1 MADGNA
7 FETAKANAVDKIN
20 ALLEFKI
27 KEAAVRPSLGD
38 VNFNQ
43 TLPAIDRV
51 LGLFSMLQ
59 NVSLDFVS
67 QSKLSELAKA
77 ADEVAN
83 VFKQI
88 EAFKLDIDSPKAQ
101 RDAIHNKLVSSY
113 DNWFERVYPVVAF
126 SVRSTTDFAALER
139 DLRGKMANAEV
150 TADSLLKQQQEAL
163 IKSNEALEAIR
174 KAAAEAGVSQE
185 AIHFQNEAREHSD
198 TAAKWLR
205 ATAALGVLTIAWGA
219 LVIWYLQI
227 PADAKI
233 AQIVQQSLGK
243 IIILAGLSY
252 GMLLCARNY
261 SASRN
266 NFVVNRQRENS
277 LRTFETFVKAASTE
291 DVKQAVL
298 LQATSAIFSL
308 QGSGYTTKDGDTDQ
322 PSKMIEILRS
332 ASSATKAAS

>member
-1 MADGNA
+1 M
-7 FETAKANAVDKIN
+7 
-20 ALLEFKI
+20 
-27 KEAAVRPSLGD
+27 
-38 VNFNQ
+38 
-43 TLPAIDRV
+43 
-51 LGLFSMLQ
+51 
-59 NVSLDFVS
+59 
-67 QSKLSELAKA
+67 
-77 ADEVAN
+77 
-83 VFKQI
+83 
-88 EAFKLDIDSPKAQ
+88 
-101 RDAIHNKLVSSY
+101 
-113 DNWFERVYPVVAF
+113 
-126 SVRSTTDFAALER
+126 
-139 DLRGKMANAEV
+139 
-150 TADSLLKQQQEAL
+150 
-163 IKSNEALEAIR
+163 
-174 KAAAEAGVSQE
+174 
-185 AIHFQNEAREHSD
+185 
-198 TAAKWLR
+198 
-205 ATAALGVLTIAWGA
+205 
-219 LVIWYLQI
+219 IWYLQI

-261 SASRN
+261 SASGY